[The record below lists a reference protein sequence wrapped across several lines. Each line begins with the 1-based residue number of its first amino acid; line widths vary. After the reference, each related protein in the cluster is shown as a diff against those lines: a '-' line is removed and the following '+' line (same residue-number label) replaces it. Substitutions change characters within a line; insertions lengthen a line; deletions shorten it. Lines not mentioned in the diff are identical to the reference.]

1 MSRRDLSLIG
11 TGNKAEYDTFPPNPR
26 DFGIRGMCAALN
38 MTEDEFYRAR
48 RNGEVSLPDS
58 VRTREPR
65 WSVMA
70 LGAEA
75 KKRVPAGVSPVIFCL
90 EALQR
95 AERAEGWMDEGG
107 AR

>member
-1 MSRRDLSLIG
+1 MSYLPL
-11 TGNKAEYDTFPPNPR
+11 PQ

-38 MTEDEFYRAR
+38 MTEDEFYQAR
-48 RNGEVSLPDS
+48 RNGEVPLPDS

-65 WSVMA
+65 WSVMT

-75 KKRVPAGVSPVIFCL
+75 KKRVPAGVSPVTFCL
-90 EALQR
+90 EALHR

>member
-1 MSRRDLSLIG
+1 MSYL
-11 TGNKAEYDTFPPNPR
+11 PNPR

-38 MTEDEFYRAR
+38 MTEDEFYQAR
-48 RNGEVSLPDS
+48 RNGEVSPPDS
-58 VRTREPR
+58 VRTREAR

-75 KKRVPAGVSPVIFCL
+75 KKRVPAGVNPVIFCL

-95 AERAEGWMDEGG
+95 AERAEGWTNGG
-107 AR
+107 SHD

>member
-1 MSRRDLSLIG
+1 M
-11 TGNKAEYDTFPPNPR
+11 TYTPNPR

-38 MTEDEFYRAR
+38 MTEAEFYQAR
-48 RNGEVSLPDS
+48 RSGELAPPDS

-70 LGAEA
+70 LGAEV
-75 KKRVPAGVSPVIFCL
+75 KKRVPAGANRVLYGL